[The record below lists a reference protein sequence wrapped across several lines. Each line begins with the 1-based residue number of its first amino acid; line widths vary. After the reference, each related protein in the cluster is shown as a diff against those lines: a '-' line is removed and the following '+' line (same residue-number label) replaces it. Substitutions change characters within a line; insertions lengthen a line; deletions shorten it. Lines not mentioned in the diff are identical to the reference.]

1 MLRPPPTTGFNK
13 MRPRSTEFDLA
24 FCRTCQSLSNYV
36 ELCRT
41 LSNFVGRSNFV
52 ELVELCRTLSNFVE
66 LCRTCRTLSNY
77 VELCQFGRILKFFVK
92 FSLFL
97 SLSDCQTSQNF
108 VEFFKVIQVY
118 PALTMIL
125 AGPNFVW
132 GSSVPPP
139 LHTMYACPIELTSSP
154 LIQ

>member
-1 MLRPPPTTGFNK
+1 M
-13 MRPRSTEFDLA
+13 
-24 FCRTCQSLSNYV
+24 SNYV
-36 ELCRT
+36 ELCRI
-41 LSNFVGRSNFV
+41 V
-52 ELVELCRTLSNFVE
+52 EYRRT
-66 LCRTCRTLSNY
+66 RRTLSNY
-77 VELCQFGRILKFFVK
+77 VELVELCRIMSNFVNLVGFKNFFVK
-92 FSLFL
+92 FSLFFCL
-97 SLSDCQTSQNF
+97 CLIVKLHRTLLNF
-108 VEFFKVIQVY
+108 LKVIQVY